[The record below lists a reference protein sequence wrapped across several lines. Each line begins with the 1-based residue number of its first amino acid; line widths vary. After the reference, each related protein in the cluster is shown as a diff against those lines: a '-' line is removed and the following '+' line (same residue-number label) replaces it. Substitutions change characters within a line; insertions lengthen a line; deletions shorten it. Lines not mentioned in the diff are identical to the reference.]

1 MILLQSQ
8 NYGITETSL
17 YSFNDGSGST
27 FIILKEEQS
36 FDIRFSDHMMGIL
49 PIAGIVFL
57 LFCNI
62 TIDKQK

>member
-36 FDIRFSDHMMGIL
+36 FDIRFSDHMMDIL

-62 TIDKQK
+62 TINKQK